1 MTTTLCLR
9 NNADIERALLALP
22 SVTAELPAS
31 PTRSWLARAAA
42 TWHAWSQRSRGRMQL
57 AELDERMLAD
67 VIGRLVVQPAELEVG
82 IVAAQSIGEPGTQ
95 LTMRTFHIGG
105 AATRVAEQSTQEARS
120 ARFRLDG
127 IHGRQTSMW
136 LT

>member
-67 VIGRLVVQPAELEVG
+67 IGLTRADVAHEV
-82 IVAAQSIGEPGTQ
+82 AKPFW
-95 LTMRTFHIGG
+95 R
-105 AATRVAEQSTQEARS
+105 
-120 ARFRLDG
+120 
-127 IHGRQTSMW
+127 
-136 LT
+136 